1 MNLAFDSYI
10 SNITLIHNVHRVAI
24 HPKLVLGSNDSV
36 DKDNIEALKAN
47 IFISLIIWPNDTSE
61 VPDFFPNTLRLF

>member
-10 SNITLIHNVHRVAI
+10 SNITLIHNAHRVAI
-24 HPKLVLGSNDSV
+24 HPKLVLGRNDSV

-47 IFISLIIWPNDTSE
+47 IFISLII
-61 VPDFFPNTLRLF
+61 